1 MLMHVK
7 YVAFMIPVYLLL
19 IFFVSM
25 QDECEQMGAYLTEV
39 KTVDENTWLTTTFL
53 HPIVNTGTVFS
64 KSIICKK
71 DNSCDIIKSLI
82 HSYSL
87 VSGLYRFNIC

>member
-39 KTVDENTWLTTTFL
+39 ETVDENTWLTTTFYQ
-53 HPIVNTGTVFS
+53 PN
-64 KSIICKK
+64 CQ
-71 DNSCDIIKSLI
+71 
-82 HSYSL
+82 
-87 VSGLYRFNIC
+87 YRYCIFHKYYLQKGQLL

>member
-39 KTVDENTWLTTTFL
+39 ETVDENTWLMTTFL
-53 HPIVNTGTVFS
+53 QPMVNTGTVFS
-64 KSIICKK
+64 KSSICK
-71 DNSCDIIKSLI
+71 
-82 HSYSL
+82 
-87 VSGLYRFNIC
+87 

>member
-39 KTVDENTWLTTTFL
+39 ETVDENT
-53 HPIVNTGTVFS
+53 PN
-64 KSIICKK
+64 CQ
-71 DNSCDIIKSLI
+71 
-82 HSYSL
+82 
-87 VSGLYRFNIC
+87 YRYCIFQKYYLQKGQLL

>member
-1 MLMHVK
+1 
-7 YVAFMIPVYLLL
+7 
-19 IFFVSM
+19 M

-39 KTVDENTWLTTTFL
+39 ETVDENTWLTTTFL

-71 DNSCDIIKSLI
+71 DNSCDIIKK
-82 HSYSL
+82 SYSFIFFSQRPL
-87 VSGLYRFNIC
+87 QVQYLLKYY

>member
-39 KTVDENTWLTTTFL
+39 ETVDENTWLTTTFL

-64 KSIICKK
+64 KSNIFKK